1 MDSLVL
7 FILMVAGVLLSAI
20 VSKYIPQIPLALIQI
35 MIGLL
40 LAIVP
45 IEQTTIHFEPE
56 LFMIG
61 VNFCSRA
68 FFNTKRVCGIVPS

>member
-61 VNFCSRA
+61 IIAPLVFYE
-68 FFNTKRVCGIVPS
+68 